1 MSPCIHAVLLWNQ
14 FCCNSHTFA
23 WAKFSHK
30 SCLWLLKGLIPCQGI
45 PGFILI
51 SDLEWGWAVHII
63 GQVSGSHV
71 YLEDLGWPIWH
82 LPAAIVLCVS
92 CSEKKTRRHADPE
105 VCIRG
110 SVAGGPCV
118 SSSDRDNVLLS
129 PGHSLLAQSN
139 LFRHCQVRTISVKDH
154 PYH

>member
-1 MSPCIHAVLLWNQ
+1 MKWCV
-14 FCCNSHTFA
+14 FCCEISFVAIHT
-23 WAKFSHK
+23 
-30 SCLWLLKGLIPCQGI
+30 LLHGQNLATNLVCDYWRASFPARESMGSFWFLIWSGGGLY
-45 PGFILI
+45 ILY
-51 SDLEWGWAVHII
+51 

-92 CSEKKTRRHADPE
+92 CSEKRTRRHADPE

-110 SVAGGPCV
+110 SEAGGPCV

-129 PGHSLLAQSN
+129 PGHSLLSVILTHSN
-139 LFRHCQVRTISVKDH
+139 PFTNCRERFVSMSF
-154 PYH
+154 